1 MYYVSSLFLTHDI
14 FVKCVCVCVSAFVQ
28 GDIVRVKASR
38 IVAGQEAERTNE
50 FLQLLSIAILKKVSA
65 R

>member
-14 FVKCVCVCVSAFVQ
+14 FVSVLCVSAFVQ
-28 GDIVRVKASR
+28 GDVVRVKASR